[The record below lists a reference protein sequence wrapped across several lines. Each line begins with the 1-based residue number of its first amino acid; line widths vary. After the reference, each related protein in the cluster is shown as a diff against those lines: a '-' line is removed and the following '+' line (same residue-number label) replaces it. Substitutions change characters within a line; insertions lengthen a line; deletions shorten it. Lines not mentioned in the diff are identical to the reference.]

1 MDADTP
7 QASRGARSFGARG
20 GTGLMAPIRKRVT
33 TGEAWIPKSCGTEI
47 LLGPKGP
54 WASHGGRPRTFGPR
68 TLVALSLEL
77 LGTLTAHGVFG
88 FRFEMN
94 VI

>member
-33 TGEAWIPKSCGTEI
+33 AGEARNLKP
-47 LLGPKGP
+47 LGSKEPL
-54 WASHGGRPRTFGPR
+54 ASHGGRPRTFGPR

-77 LGTLTAHGVFG
+77 LGTLTADGDVLFLYL
-88 FRFEMN
+88 N
-94 VI
+94 